1 MLFIDHGELVFS
13 LSNDVEENLQTAWD
27 TEMAIKKD
35 QESWSL
41 ASEDPTCH

>member
-1 MLFIDHGELVFS
+1 MLFIDHGTCFS
-13 LSNDVEENLQTAWD
+13 LSDDVEENLQTAWD

-41 ASEDPTCH
+41 ASEDPACH